1 MDCLNGIF
9 AVELEKTQRLVH
21 SFVADVRC
29 GGDFACARREQALAR
44 RIMENK
50 PSNLGGSNGHPNRRP
65 VLEIRSLGGYR
76 LLRRLGEGGMG
87 AVYLGYKEGDDQPVA
102 IKVLNEHLV
111 ESPGFVD
118 RFLREARN
126 GASLNHPNIV
136 RTYLVNH
143 DQLTNKYFLVLEF
156 VDGPTTQTLLERLG
170 RLSVGDSAYIVLGIA
185 RALEHAHS
193 QQIIHRDIKPDN
205 ILLTPTGIP
214 KLGDLGLAK
223 KLDETSHLTATRQG
237 FGTTPY
243 MPYEQAMN
251 ARSVDGRSDI
261 YALGATF
268 YHLVT
273 GALPFPGPDDLAVIE
288 RKKQG
293 DYYPARFLQPSLP
306 AIIDRL
312 LSRMLAR
319 EPAQRF
325 QTAGALIA
333 SLLASGLVPERLS
346 LVDGKKPAA
355 EAEENNAATANEPT
369 RFNLEKPQT
378 PSVRPAL
385 DAS

>member
-1 MDCLNGIF
+1 
-9 AVELEKTQRLVH
+9 
-21 SFVADVRC
+21 
-29 GGDFACARREQALAR
+29 
-44 RIMENK
+44 MENK
-50 PSNLGGSNGHPNRRP
+50 PSNNLGGSNGQPTRRP
-65 VLEIRSLGGYR
+65 VPEIRTLGGYR

-87 AVYLGYKEGDDQPVA
+87 AVYLGYKEGEEQPVA

-111 ESPGFVD
+111 ETPGFVD

-136 RTYLVNH
+136 RTYLVGH
-143 DQLTNKYFLVLEF
+143 DQTTGKYFLVLEF
-156 VDGPTTQTLLERLG
+156 VDGPTTLTLLERMG
-170 RLSVGDSAYIVLGIA
+170 HLSVSDSAFIVLGIA

-223 KLDETSHLTATRQG
+223 KLDDTSHLTATRQG

-273 GALPFPGPDDLAVIE
+273 GVLPFPGPDDLAVIE

-333 SLLASGLVPERLS
+333 ALLSSGLVPQRLS
-346 LVDGKKPAA
+346 LVGGKQPAA
-355 EAEENNAATANEPT
+355 EAEENNGASATEPT
-369 RFNLEKPQT
+369 RINLEKPQT
-378 PSVRPAL
+378 PPVRPAM
-385 DAS
+385 DAH